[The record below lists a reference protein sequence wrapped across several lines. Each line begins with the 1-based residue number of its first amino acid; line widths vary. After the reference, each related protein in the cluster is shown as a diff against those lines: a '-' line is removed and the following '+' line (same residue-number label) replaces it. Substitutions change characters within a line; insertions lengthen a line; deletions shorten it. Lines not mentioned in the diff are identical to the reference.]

1 MDIYSREEF
10 ASCYSLRGYGNKKDA
25 LAWLGGREEAYEDDF
40 EKCYHETQKPKSR
53 RPRHGLAS
61 DGQNMDSASRMG
73 NSRGPSFNSEIRRE
87 MKINDAFERNYFKK
101 QQMTEEESK

>member
-10 ASCYSLRGYGNKKDA
+10 AACYSLRGYGRKKDA
-25 LAWLGGREEAYEDDF
+25 LAWLGDREEACEDDF
-40 EKCYHETQKPKSR
+40 EKCYHETRQADYR

-73 NSRGPSFNSEIRRE
+73 NSRGRSFNSEIRRE
-87 MKINDAFERNYFKK
+87 IKINDAFERGYFKK
-101 QQMTEEESK
+101 QRMMEEESK